1 MAGILGLVAIAGI
14 VWLVGVATGGDEG
27 EPAGRVADAPTAP
40 NVPTGSNASTAGVSA
55 GRTDGAG
62 AQPRTPGGGS
72 SPKAPQSG
80 RRGIH
85 WNGVHLDGSPGGS
98 GCITVINKTSTVG
111 VVESVSFT
119 VTSGPGAATARA
131 DVAHCR
137 PTGDPPCEEVRLRAG
152 SQCLAGAIL
161 TGDASPD
168 PYLVQATVHF
178 RYVCV
183 NVEDAPCDEVEDW
196 QGPPPTVEAPVEISG
211 TTTDI
216 PRVEAYIDAPSPAPP
231 PSSPEGTSPAP
242 SPATAPESPGPS
254 PEGE

>member
-1 MAGILGLVAIAGI
+1 MAGILGLVAIVGI
-14 VWLVGVATGGDEG
+14 VWLVGVATGGGEG
-27 EPAGRVADAPTAP
+27 EPVGRATDAPAAPDATTGPTA
-40 NVPTGSNASTAGVSA
+40 SA
-55 GRTDGAG
+55 TGRTDGTG
-62 AQPRTPGGGS
+62 AQPSASGGGP

-80 RRGIH
+80 RRSIH
-85 WNGVHLDGSPGGS
+85 WNGVHLNGSPGGD
-98 GCITVINKTSTVG
+98 GCLTVINKTSTVG

-119 VTSGPGAATARA
+119 VASGPGSATARA
-131 DVAHCR
+131 DVAHCS
-137 PTGDPPCEEVRLRAG
+137 PTGDPPCEEIRLRAG

-161 TGDASPD
+161 TGEASPD

-231 PSSPEGTSPAP
+231 PSSPEGPSPDP
-242 SPATAPESPGPS
+242 SPATVPESPGAS
-254 PEGE
+254 PEGG